1 MQHSSLW
8 KTGAALLPA
17 EAPDK
22 QRADEQAAWRA
33 MCAAVLHYCQTQA
46 AAVQGDG
53 GSGGEAGGAGVGW
66 AAQLSPDA
74 QLVLLRVLR
83 WLGRG
88 DDLVQLCL
96 LADRRSAPTEDA
108 AAALNA
114 ALAHAFGASQP
125 ASAPGDEGPAWLALA
140 AAALKVDGFAAGS
153 AAAHEALAAA
163 HVAGGDF
170 AAGWQELCWQRSI
183 WGEQPRAS
191 TVTLMLRL
199 LAGQLSEVADAGGAK
214 AVSKALR
221 RAEKAGMAAALAP
234 PPERQPEEAPLP
246 SADPGSLEALLQVYE
261 AAAAADVH
269 HNWRV
274 AALVELASR
283 QRVPLTAASCLAL
296 LACCEAAETAAVS
309 GGGGAQHAA
318 LPLRLLLGQL
328 FGEQAMIDVE
338 TAAYADAAEVQ
349 LPLSACGVA
358 AAAAAVAAVAG
369 IDAPAWAQEQEAA
382 GEDEHWPA
390 GVGSLSPADVRAA
403 LRRGDLSPA
412 VLAACEVMEER
423 TLVAQLSVLDR
434 SRLGQSLRKQGYLKK
449 KGKVEVQHLAGALL
463 EAARAQG
470 AAGRSAAGGARQ

>member
-1 MQHSSLW
+1 MRALPGWRWQLQPSRWMALQQAVRQHTRPWLPP
-8 KTGAALLPA
+8 TLPA
-17 EAPDK
+17 ATL
-22 QRADEQAAWRA
+22 QQVRRGCCGWLSSATG
-33 MCAAVLHYCQTQA
+33 MHAAVPNAHQATQGGRPGVCCLHTPLAGTLSTA
-46 AAVQGDG
+46 AT
-53 GSGGEAGGAGVGW
+53 
-66 AAQLSPDA
+66 
-74 QLVLLRVLR
+74 
-83 WLGRG
+83 
-88 DDLVQLCL
+88 CC
-96 LADRRSAPTEDA
+96 
-108 AAALNA
+108 
-114 ALAHAFGASQP
+114 
-125 ASAPGDEGPAWLALA
+125 PG
-140 AAALKVDGFAAGS
+140 
-153 AAAHEALAAA
+153 
-163 HVAGGDF
+163 
-170 AAGWQELCWQRSI
+170 AGWQELCWQRSI

-434 SRLGQSLRKQGYLKK
+434 SRVRCLCAVVY
-449 KGKVEVQHLAGALL
+449 
-463 EAARAQG
+463 AAPRAVG
-470 AAGRSAAGGARQ
+470 AALPNGRHLPCACCSLLARPLPAAPCRHPPWGLPCTVACHDCSWGSR